1 MSRKKG
7 NMYAQGSTPMYT
19 TGAHTSSCIETGVI
33 KEETQ
38 KQHYRLKSTAINHGP
53 LVSKMAVIMGTF
65 TEVEK
70 LYFSD

>member
-19 TGAHTSSCIETGVI
+19 TGAHTSSCIETGDI

-53 LVSKMAVIMGTF
+53 LIQNNGYYGN
-65 TEVEK
+65 
-70 LYFSD
+70 LYWGRKALLYD